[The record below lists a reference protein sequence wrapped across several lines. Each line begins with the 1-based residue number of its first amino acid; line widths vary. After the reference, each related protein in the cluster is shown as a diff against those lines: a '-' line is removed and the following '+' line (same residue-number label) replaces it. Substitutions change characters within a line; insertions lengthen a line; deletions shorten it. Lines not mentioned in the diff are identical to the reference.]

1 MKRIRP
7 FVRDDIPQVTDLHRQ
22 VFGVRGNPARQS
34 HSPKLLQDYADHFEE
49 IFFRNPWYDE
59 ALPSLVY
66 QEPTGR
72 ILGFLGVM
80 PRPMLFNGQL
90 IKAALS
96 SQFIVAPD
104 SRSVGMILLRA
115 FFAGPQ
121 DLSLTDEANSISRR
135 LWEKIG
141 GTITMSYSVHWTRP
155 LRPSRFAVSLLSS
168 FFQENKLW
176 SSLVS
181 ASAPICNLAD
191 AIAVRKLPR
200 YFQVTAPEVSA
211 DDLKIET
218 LLTYLS
224 EFSKTRSLWPAY
236 DDRSLKWLLK
246 VIAQKERFGALRI
259 RAVHNDKREMI
270 GWYLYH
276 LKPGGVSTA
285 LQIMARENSM
295 GEVLDRLFYD
305 AWLQDS
311 VAVYGRLDPRFVR
324 EISDKYC
331 IFNCG
336 RPWVLIHSR
345 NPDLLRT
352 FHDGDV
358 MLSKLEGEWCMRKW

>member
-1 MKRIRP
+1 MKQIRA
-7 FVRDDIPQVTDLHRQ
+7 FTRDDIPQVTDLHQ
-22 VFGVRGNPARQS
+22 LVFGVQGNHVQQSPAT
-34 HSPKLLQDYADHFEE
+34 KLSQAYADHFEE
-49 IFFRNPWYDE
+49 IFFRTPWYDVT
-59 ALPSLVY
+59 LPSLVY
-66 QEPTGR
+66 QGPTGR

-104 SRSVGMILLRA
+104 TRFVGALLLKA

-121 DLSLTDEANSISRR
+121 DLSLTDEANSISRK

-141 GTITMSYSVHWTRP
+141 GTITMSYSVHWMRP

-168 FFQENKLW
+168 FFNESKPW
-176 SSLVS
+176 SYLVS

-200 YFQVTAPEVSA
+200 YFHTKVPQGSA

-224 EFSKTRSLWPAY
+224 EFSNTRSLWPAY
-236 DDRSLKWLLK
+236 DNRSLKWLLK
-246 VIAQKERFGALRI
+246 VIAKKESLGALRLM
-259 RAVHNDKREMI
+259 AVHDDKQEML
-270 GWYLYH
+270 GWFLYH
-276 LKPGGVSTA
+276 LKPGGTSIA
-285 LQIMARENSM
+285 LQIMARNNSM
-295 GEVLDRLFYD
+295 SEVLDHLFYD
-305 AWLQDS
+305 AWRHDS
-311 VAVYGRLDPRFVR
+311 VAVSGRVDPKFVR
-324 EISDKYC
+324 EVSDKYC

-336 RPWVLIHSR
+336 RPWVLIHSH
-345 NPDLLRT
+345 NPDLIRT
-352 FHDGDV
+352 FRDGDA
-358 MLSKLEGEWCMRKW
+358 MLSKLEGEWCMRLV